1 MFKNRQDTLSNGQ
14 HSIYG
19 VAYSQ
24 FARLDNEMIYS
35 YPLDK
40 KKSLHARLQAGA
52 GIPYGNTKTSLP
64 YDYAFFAGGSNDNR
78 GWRARALGPGSYK
91 YYLDT
96 NRTATQISDIRL
108 GASAEFR
115 FSMSDLFKGAIFMD
129 AGNTWTY
136 NLDKNRLGSQFSNNW
151 YREIALSAGVGF
163 RMDLDFFIL
172 RLDLG
177 IPITN
182 PSMPIGERWVFNRE
196 RPNYISEGI
205 NTFGLDKYKK
215 YLPKP
220 FTPVFHFGIGFPF

>member
-1 MFKNRQDTLSNGQ
+1 
-14 HSIYG
+14 
-19 VAYSQ
+19 
-24 FARLDNEMIYS
+24 
-35 YPLDK
+35 
-40 KKSLHARLQAGA
+40 
-52 GIPYGNTKTSLP
+52 
-64 YDYAFFAGGSNDNR
+64 
-78 GWRARALGPGSYK
+78 
-91 YYLDT
+91 
-96 NRTATQISDIRL
+96 
-108 GASAEFR
+108 
-115 FSMSDLFKGAIFMD
+115 
-129 AGNTWTY
+129 
-136 NLDKNRLGSQFSNNW
+136 LDKNRLGSQFSNNW

-205 NTFGLDKYKK
+205 NTFGLDKYQK